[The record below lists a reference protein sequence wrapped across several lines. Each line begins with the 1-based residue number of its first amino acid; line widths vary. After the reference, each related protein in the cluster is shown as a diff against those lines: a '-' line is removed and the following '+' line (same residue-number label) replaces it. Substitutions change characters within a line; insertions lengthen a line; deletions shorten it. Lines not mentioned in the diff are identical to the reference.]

1 MISSD
6 QCLQKRTTRT

>member
-6 QCLQKRTTRT
+6 QCLQKRTTQT